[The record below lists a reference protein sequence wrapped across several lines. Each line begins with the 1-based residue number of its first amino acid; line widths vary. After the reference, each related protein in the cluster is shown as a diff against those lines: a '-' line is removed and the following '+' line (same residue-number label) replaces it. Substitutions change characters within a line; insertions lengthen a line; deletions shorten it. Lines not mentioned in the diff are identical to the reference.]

1 MTLVLEA
8 FTQHLELSNSQ
19 VEKLLSKSLK
29 ECLDAPNFKQQ
40 LESLDVS
47 LLKQTLPTAG
57 KVLAEKLPPFYNWL
71 KNELGVKRVP
81 DSSEHTTKWVINFVN
96 NQESL
101 THLAELHRPV
111 PRQALER
118 SVDPLIAAFDGIED
132 ERVRQEW
139 QKTLAALCLL
149 IIVDA
154 REIEKSGVAT
164 A

>member
-1 MTLVLEA
+1 MTLVQEA
-8 FTQHLELSNSQ
+8 FTQHLELSNIQ
-19 VEKLLSKSLK
+19 IEELLSKSLK
-29 ECLDAPNFKQQ
+29 ECLDAPDFKQQ

-57 KVLAEKLPPFYNWL
+57 KVLAERLPPFYNWL

-81 DSSEHTTKWVINFVN
+81 ESPDHATKWVIGFVN

-101 THLAELHRPV
+101 TRLAELHRPV

-118 SVDPLIAAFDGIED
+118 SVDRLVAAFDGVED

-139 QKTLAALCLL
+139 QKTIAALCLL
-149 IIVDA
+149 LIVDA
-154 REIEKSGVAT
+154 REVEKSGVAT
-164 A
+164 V